1 MLLSENKCRLI
12 REFLIC
18 KRVVLFNKTI
28 REGFSPCGKNRS
40 SKETMRREACE
51 IKDSKEMVR
60 ILASTNIGRLAT
72 VDAEGYPYITPVNF
86 IFYEGCVY
94 FHCAPQGE
102 KLDNLARSP
111 RVCFEVDVPLAYLE
125 VGFNP
130 EMNPCRTHQ
139 FYHSVIIRGTAGV
152 VPDGDLKVTV
162 LNALVA
168 KHERNDDFPPVTPE
182 STSYKTCRVIE
193 IRPERMTGKSDLGQN
208 KPQVNYRRF
217 IAEHL
222 AARGLPGDLQALRAM
237 GYRLER
243 GEEGGLRLKE

>member
-1 MLLSENKCRLI
+1 LLIPENNHGRIL
-12 REFLIC
+12 EFLIWE
-18 KRVVLFNKTI
+18 RVFWDKKTP
-28 REGFSPCGKNRS
+28 RRNSPPPGKNHS
-40 SKETMRREACE
+40 CKETMRREACE

-72 VDAEGYPYITPVNF
+72 VDVDGYPYITPVNF
-86 IFYEGCVY
+86 VFHEGCVY
-94 FHCAPQGE
+94 FHCAPEGE

-130 EMNPCRTHQ
+130 ERNPCRTHQ
-139 FYHSVIIRGTAGV
+139 FYHCVIIRGTARV
-152 VPDGDLKVTV
+152 VDDGALKTTV

-168 KHERNDDFPPVTPE
+168 KHEGNRDFPAITPE
-182 STSYKTCRVIE
+182 SAGYKTCRVVE

-222 AARGLPGDLQALRAM
+222 AARGLPEDLEALRAM
-237 GYRLER
+237 GFELER
-243 GEEGGLRLKE
+243 EEGEGWRLKG